1 MDVKTKFRIKIKN
14 NSELISS
21 IENNEFII
29 FLQPKFDTI
38 KEEVVGAEALVRKLK
53 DGKIIMPNEFIPQYE
68 KTGLITKLDTYVLEE
83 VCKLQKKWRELNFP
97 LLPISINESR
107 LHLKNKNHIQ
117 ELQEII
123 SRYDTDA
130 NLIELEMT
138 ETTVVEDIL
147 VAKKAAESV
156 KKLGFIVSM
165 DDFGTGY
172 SAFNILKDIEIDILK
187 IDKEFF
193 KNLENN
199 KRAQIIIET
208 IIKMC
213 KKLKIKTVAEGIET
227 KEQVDF
233 LKKVGC
239 DIIQG
244 YYFSKPITISKFEEK
259 YLIKRE
265 RGPSDFHIE
274 LHIKEIEE

>member
-1 MDVKTKFRIKIKN
+1 MND
-14 NSELISS
+14 SELINS
-21 IENNEFII
+21 IKNNEFII

-38 KEEVVGAEALVRKLK
+38 TENIVGAEALVRKLK
-53 DGKIIMPNEFIPQYE
+53 DGKIIMPDEFIPKYE
-68 KTGLITKLDTYVLEE
+68 ETGIITKLDTYVLEK
-83 VCKLQKKWRELNFP
+83 VCQLQKKWRNLNLP

-107 LHLKNKNHIQ
+107 HHLKNENHIQ
-117 ELQEII
+117 ELQEMI
-123 SRYDTDA
+123 SRYDADA

-147 VAKKAAESV
+147 VAKHAAEAV

-193 KNLENN
+193 NNLENN

-208 IIKMC
+208 IVQMC
-213 KKLKIKTVAEGIET
+213 KKLNIKTVAEGIET
-227 KEQVDF
+227 KEQVGF
-233 LKKVGC
+233 LKKIGC

-244 YYFSKPITISKFEEK
+244 YYFSKPITILEFEEK
-259 YLIKRE
+259 YLRTKSI
-265 RGPSDFHIE
+265 
-274 LHIKEIEE
+274 

>member
-83 VCKLQKKWRELNFP
+83 ICKLQKKWRELNFP

-156 KKLGFIVSM
+156 KKLGFVVSM

-259 YLIKRE
+259 YLM
-265 RGPSDFHIE
+265 
-274 LHIKEIEE
+274 